1 MYLAPPSGRAQC
13 MTSHLHIPHSS
24 CFSGQIVQLLSGK
37 LNQHCEL
44 VSKRSSV
51 AINTGVV
58 CYEVSDP
65 EPAVKN
71 SWSRQT
77 YSAFRY
83 WCRPKFKCHNVSTP
97 TGQSEMCALCRRG
110 SGCFNATNSW
120 TAMKP
125 HFSKLPQYSLS
136 TVASKDT
143 FWLVGKLYD
152 SILQSNRTYIQY
164 SLQVIW
170 HTLLPTSIISALFS
184 CRIQSCIGYSYS
196 VDCCLCWGRL
206 RMRIRFPQQKER
218 VALTFSTCQ
227 RSSPL
232 HFSLTSSLSVMVTCL
247 SLFFALVL
255 TRHFFWCWSCF
266 FLSAMQWLLCVQ
278 LSAVTTES

>member
-1 MYLAPPSGRAQC
+1 MYFERALLTISPRCGEAKNTDLSSNLSESWTCRQWALRTQSTTSNYSRQAVCQHLTITNVFYFNLFLFDKNEILCKKLMYLAPPSGRAQC
-13 MTSHLHIPHSS
+13 MTSHLYIPHSS

-83 WCRPKFKCHNVSTP
+83 CCPKFKCPSVSTP

-110 SGCFNATNSW
+110 TGCS
-120 TAMKP
+120 
-125 HFSKLPQYSLS
+125 
-136 TVASKDT
+136 
-143 FWLVGKLYD
+143 
-152 SILQSNRTYIQY
+152 
-164 SLQVIW
+164 
-170 HTLLPTSIISALFS
+170 
-184 CRIQSCIGYSYS
+184 
-196 VDCCLCWGRL
+196 
-206 RMRIRFPQQKER
+206 
-218 VALTFSTCQ
+218 
-227 RSSPL
+227 
-232 HFSLTSSLSVMVTCL
+232 
-247 SLFFALVL
+247 
-255 TRHFFWCWSCF
+255 
-266 FLSAMQWLLCVQ
+266 
-278 LSAVTTES
+278 